1 MSKAKVSA
9 ADIDWTTY
17 ELPLDARFI

>member
-9 ADIDWTTY
+9 ADVDWTTY